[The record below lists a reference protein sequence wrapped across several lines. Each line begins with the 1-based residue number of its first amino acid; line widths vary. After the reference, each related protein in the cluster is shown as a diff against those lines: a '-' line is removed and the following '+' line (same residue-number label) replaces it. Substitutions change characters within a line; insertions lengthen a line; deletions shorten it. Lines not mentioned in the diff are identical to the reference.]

1 MDKTKYFEDFEQGSV
16 YSYTVPGLTT
26 SQITEFARLY
36 DPQLFHL
43 DEEEAAKTHFG
54 GLVASGFQT
63 QLLCFRPFCEMA
75 LINSG
80 AVGAPGIDSLKWLR
94 PWYPGE
100 NLDVSVTLISK
111 RLSSKR
117 TDRGYLSFEMKASTN
132 SEPVLS
138 MNWVVI
144 MMTLKATILD

>member
-1 MDKTKYFEDFEQGSV
+1 MNPEKYFEDFEQESV
-16 YSYTVPGLTT
+16 FKYSVPGLTT
-26 SQITEFARLY
+26 SQITEFARQY
-36 DPQLFHL
+36 DPQRFHL
-43 DEEEAAKTHFG
+43 DQAEAAKTHFG

-75 LINSG
+75 LIDSG

-100 NLDVSVTLISK
+100 NLDVSVTLVSK

-117 TDRGYLSFEMKASTN
+117 TGRGYLSFEMKASTN
-132 SEPVLS
+132 GAPVLT

-144 MMTLKATILD
+144 MMAREAAI